1 MAARLQSLLAQ
12 PPEWMV
18 AEMPPGY
25 QTRLLE
31 IQRLS
36 ADLHAMDRIGRTLW
50 ETGEPLREGVG
61 TLLGALR
68 CEVDASPGTA
78 GLIAAALDDSRRLLV
93 LVSGAASPVQKTN
106 EELALAF
113 QAVQFAAAGD
123 RVVYVVN
130 HDPATRPADASGPRS
145 PRCARHASADGRQRR
160 DHRHA
165 LQAVE
170 TLARGSTEGAGG
182 PRAPP
187 RAGRRAVR
195 RPPSR

>member
-1 MAARLQSLLAQ
+1 
-12 PPEWMV
+12 
-18 AEMPPGY
+18 MPPGY

-130 HDPATRPADASGPRS
+130 HDPATRPADCPDPVLPDALGMLQRMGVNVATTATLFRLWRLSLEDP
-145 PRCARHASADGRQRR
+145 PKARAALERLHGQDGG
-160 DHRHA
+160 
-165 LQAVE
+165 LFV
-170 TLARGSTEGAGG
+170 
-182 PRAPP
+182 
-187 RAGRRAVR
+187 V
-195 RPPSR
+195 PPSR